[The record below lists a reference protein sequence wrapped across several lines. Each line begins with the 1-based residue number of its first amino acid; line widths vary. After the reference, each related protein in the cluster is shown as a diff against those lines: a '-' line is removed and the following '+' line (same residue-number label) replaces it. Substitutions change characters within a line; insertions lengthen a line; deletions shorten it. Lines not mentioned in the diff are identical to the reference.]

1 MDPGNPLT
9 ARVTVNRFWQAY
21 FGRGIVA
28 SENDFGLAGDKPT
41 HPELLDWL
49 AAEFMA
55 RGWSQKA
62 IHRLVVTSATYR
74 QSSNNRE
81 DLREKDPYNY
91 LLARQTRLRL
101 EAEIVRDAALAASGL
116 LNPTVGGPSV
126 FPPLPVGSMAL
137 TQIRKPWPTDYG
149 PNRFRRG
156 LYTFTYRASLHPAMS
171 LFDAP
176 DGSTTCTRRIRSNS
190 PLQAL
195 VLLNDTAYLEFA
207 RGLAEKVLAGPA
219 ESDAERISTAFV
231 RAVGRKPRPAEAK
244 RMSEFL
250 AGQRHLYQADPS
262 LARRLLRN
270 ERGALEAEQVSAVE
284 PVGAQSAVGRADS
297 LAMAARAAEVKQAA
311 LKATTVY
318 DALSEAEAV
327 ELAAWTAASRVLL
340 NIDDFVTR
348 N

>member
-1 MDPGNPLT
+1 LT

-21 FGRGIVA
+21 FGRGLVP

-81 DLREKDPYNY
+81 DLREKDPDNY

-156 LYTFTYRASLHPAMS
+156 LYTFTYRASLHPALS

-207 RGLAEKVLAGPA
+207 VGLAQKVLAGPA
-219 ESDAERISTAFV
+219 ASDAKRLSTAYL
-231 RAVGRKPRPAEAK
+231 RAVGREARPAEAK

-250 AGQRHLYQADPS
+250 ASQRLIYQADSS
-262 LARRLLRN
+262 LARQLLRN
-270 ERGALEAEQVSAVE
+270 ERGAREAEQVSAVE
-284 PVGAQSAVGRADS
+284 PVGAQSPVGRADS
-297 LAMAARAAEVKQAA
+297 LAMAARKDEVKQAA
-311 LKATTVY
+311 LKATTAY

-327 ELAAWTAASRVLL
+327 ELAAWTAVSRVLL

>member
-1 MDPGNPLT
+1 
-9 ARVTVNRFWQAY
+9 
-21 FGRGIVA
+21 
-28 SENDFGLAGDKPT
+28 
-41 HPELLDWL
+41 
-49 AAEFMA
+49 
-55 RGWSQKA
+55 
-62 IHRLVVTSATYR
+62 
-74 QSSNNRE
+74 
-81 DLREKDPYNY
+81 
-91 LLARQTRLRL
+91 
-101 EAEIVRDAALAASGL
+101 
-116 LNPTVGGPSV
+116 
-126 FPPLPVGSMAL
+126 
-137 TQIRKPWPTDYG
+137 
-149 PNRFRRG
+149 
-156 LYTFTYRASLHPAMS
+156 
-171 LFDAP
+171 
-176 DGSTTCTRRIRSNS
+176 
-190 PLQAL
+190 
-195 VLLNDTAYLEFA
+195 
-207 RGLAEKVLAGPA
+207 
-219 ESDAERISTAFV
+219 V